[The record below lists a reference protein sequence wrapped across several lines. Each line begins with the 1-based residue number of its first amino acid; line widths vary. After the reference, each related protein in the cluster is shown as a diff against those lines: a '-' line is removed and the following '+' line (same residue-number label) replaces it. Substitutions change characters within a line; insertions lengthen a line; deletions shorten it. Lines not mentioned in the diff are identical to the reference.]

1 MNAVLNTTDLKS
13 AVSKS
18 IKCAGMINNVPITQ
32 MIGLVGKKDSNKL
45 LLMTT
50 DKTNDLII
58 KLNGEI
64 DEDFNVVVQVDIFS
78 KLISKLTSEKV
89 TLTVENNTLL
99 VNGNGTYKIPLPVD
113 SDGVVSFPVLD
124 FENLVSTK
132 SSNTKL
138 SFVKSVINTNK
149 ASVSRTFENPCLNGY
164 YINNDFVISTDE
176 LNACFNKLNLL
187 DDTVLLPVK
196 ALDLLSMTN
205 YENIQYLRNGDRLVF
220 YTDDLC
226 LGTHELEGIDIYPIH
241 ALMSVYDNSNF
252 KSNCKVSKFVLK
264 SVLDRLSLFIEQYDK
279 NAIELNFT
287 QSGLQI
293 NTKKSTGIETI
304 SYISSENFEPF
315 KVLINIETLKS
326 QINSY
331 PNEEIEIW
339 YGLQNCIKLK
349 SDNIEQIISL
359 LEEI

>member
-1 MNAVLNTTDLKS
+1 MKAILNTVDLKN

-18 IKCAGMINNVPITQ
+18 IKCAGMINDIPLTQ
-32 MIGLVGKKDSNKL
+32 MIGLIGKKDANKL

-50 DKTNDLII
+50 DKTNDLTI
-58 KLNGEI
+58 KVNGEI
-64 DEDFNVVVQVDIFS
+64 DEDFNVTVQVDTFS
-78 KLISKLTSEKV
+78 KLVSKLTSEKIG
-89 TLTVENNTLL
+89 LSVENNILL
-99 VNGNGTYKIPLPVD
+99 VNGNGTYKIALPVD
-113 SDGVVSFPVLD
+113 SEGTVSFPIID
-124 FENLVSTK
+124 FENLVATK
-132 SSNTKL
+132 NSDIKL

-149 ASVSRTFENPCLNGY
+149 ASVSKTFENPCLNGY

-196 ALDLLSMTN
+196 VLDLLSMTN

-226 LGTHELEGIDIYPIH
+226 LGTHELEGIDIYPINE
-241 ALMSVYDNSNF
+241 LMSVYNNSDF
-252 KSNCKVSKFVLK
+252 KSNCKISKLVLK

-279 NAIELNFT
+279 NAVELNFT
-287 QSGLQI
+287 QNGLQI
-293 NTKKSTGIETI
+293 NTKKNTGIETI

-315 KVLINIETLKS
+315 KVSINIETLKS

-331 PNEEIEIW
+331 PNEEIELW
-339 YGLQNCIKLK
+339 YGLPYCIKLK
-349 SDNIEQIISL
+349 SNNIDQIISL